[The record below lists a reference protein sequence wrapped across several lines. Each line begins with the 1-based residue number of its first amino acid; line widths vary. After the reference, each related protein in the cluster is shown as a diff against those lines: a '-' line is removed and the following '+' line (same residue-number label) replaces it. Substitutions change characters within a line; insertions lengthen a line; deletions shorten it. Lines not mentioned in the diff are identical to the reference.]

1 MAFNLGAFAGG
12 LASAGLKTYT
22 TLKEQERLEGI
33 EARDK
38 ERFENER
45 LKLQQEKEA
54 DEQLRQ
60 AAMPGTG
67 GNTLSEIAA
76 ALPIGTKQ
84 TDVPPEK
91 QALYNELFGR
101 VKPEQQE
108 QSAYRE
114 KFNEVFGGLT
124 EKQQEAVLRGY
135 GKVGLPDTEDGV
147 REVSLADKGVYT
159 DESGTRRVGALET
172 DEKKLLE
179 NRKRIAAQSGNPIAI
194 KRAEEAETAF
204 LAREAS
210 RQGIKKTGY
219 ELDTLDRKKLYDQKV
234 DEYSTKQLSIMKV
247 LDSVS
252 EAKLDAV
259 PDIVNKQLGAF
270 GFTAN
275 FAGAEGDSP
284 PRVQLKNADGDVVAE
299 YGSSAEVEAAINAQ
313 MGAFNASMAKDLV
326 QFLPDAKDRI
336 AAIKDITTMA
346 GEKARLG
353 LEGRRV
359 TTEESNVASQI
370 KTRKDDL
377 ALRQKE
383 FEQKA
388 ATESARLAL
397 EFKASTRDDQRLDLA
412 KKIADTQEAH
422 ENTRLGFEAS
432 RLAMDSEFGKKRLDL
447 DEARKNI
454 EQKRAD
460 TDEARSNWEKDAA
473 KDRNKN
479 ATEEIQLN
487 RDKFKEEQKFT
498 PNKLREIDAHINY
511 YNSESSYRKAAAAEL
526 ANGKWSVL
534 GTDKDGQPISM
545 DSQTGKFAR
554 ADGKP
559 IQDIDFFRKITGVAP
574 EKLPFTAKDL
584 LEFTQVYGDSEVKGL
599 KDGKAVKLKD
609 LPPDQQAAQARAFF
623 NGTST
628 LGSGGLD
635 SSVKPAAPPAPAA
648 AADTTAAAAKPVFTP
663 DPNSP
668 AGKAA
673 AQRAALANTQRQ
685 SAQAI
690 ASAATAAATA
700 AINAKNPI
708 AASEV
713 QSMPGFDSL
722 PLTVKAQISA
732 IVMGRT
738 SAATSSAIP
747 K

>member
-12 LASAGLKTYT
+12 LVTGGLKTYT
-22 TLKEQERLEGI
+22 TLKEQERAEAA

-91 QALYNELFGR
+91 QALYNELFGQ

-159 DESGTRRVGALET
+159 DQSGTRRVGALET

-194 KRAEEAETAF
+194 KRAEEAETTY

-219 ELDTLDRKKLYDQKV
+219 ELGKLDRESIYNQKV
-234 DEYSTKQLSIMKV
+234 DEYSTKQLDIMKV
-247 LDSVS
+247 LDGVS

-275 FAGAEGDSP
+275 YVGAEGDFP
-284 PRVQLKNADGDVVAE
+284 PRVQLLDAEGKVVAE

-336 AAIKDITTMA
+336 AAVKDITAMA
-346 GEKARLG
+346 VEKARLG
-353 LEGRRV
+353 YEKTRTDTDTGRAE
-359 TTEESNVASQI
+359 TEKKNVESQI
-370 KTRKDDL
+370 KTRKDEL
-377 ALRQKE
+377 ALREKE
-383 FEQKA
+383 FNQRA
-388 ATESARLAL
+388 ATDIARLEL
-397 EFKASTRDDQRLDLA
+397 EFKASKRDDQRLDLA

-422 ENTRLGFEAS
+422 ENTRIGFEAS
-432 RLAMDSEFGKKRLDL
+432 RLALEKDFGQQKINIDV
-447 DEARKNI
+447 ARKNI
-454 EQKRAD
+454 EEKRAN
-460 TDEARSNWEKDAA
+460 TDEARSNWEKAA
-473 KDRNKN
+473 AADRNKN
-479 ATEEIQLN
+479 ATDEIKLN
-487 RDKFKEEQKFT
+487 RDKFVEEQKFT
-498 PNKLREIDAHINY
+498 PGKLREIDAHVKL
-511 YNSESSYRKAAAAEL
+511 YNSEAKYREAAAAEL

-559 IQDIDFFRKITGVAP
+559 IQDVDFFRKITGVAP
-574 EKLPFTAKDL
+574 EKATFTAKDL
-584 LEFTQVYGDSEVKGL
+584 LEFTQVYGDTVVAQKNGKKVKIR
-599 KDGKAVKLKD
+599 D
-609 LPPDQQAAQARAFF
+609 LPPNEQAAQARAFF
-623 NGTST
+623 SGTGAV
-628 LGSGGLD
+628 GSGGLN
-635 SSVKPAAPPAPAA
+635 SSVKPEAAPAA
-648 AADTTAAAAKPVFTP
+648 AATTALPTTAARPVVTTLGADTARRGLPVTAETAQAGATAGTAIRNAVGGAASAIDTSM
-663 DPNSP
+663 DD
-668 AGKAA
+668 AGKRFLQGKIARKEPLDA
-673 AQRAALANTQRQ
+673 MQK
-685 SAQAI
+685 AQA
-690 ASAATAAATA
+690 ARYGLVT
-700 AINAKNPI
+700 
-708 AASEV
+708 
-713 QSMPGFDSL
+713 Q
-722 PLTVKAQISA
+722 
-732 IVMGRT
+732 
-738 SAATSSAIP
+738 
-747 K
+747 